1 MTMLTLRKKDS
12 GLSKLHNEIDDL
24 FSSFFGGFES
34 AAANSYLRPAVDIQ
48 DNEKEFVLTAEVPGC
63 KPEDVDMSIQ
73 GDTLTITGEKKQST
87 ETNEKGYHHMERI
100 YGSFRRDFTLP
111 GNIDQSKIKAS
122 CKNGLLMVTIPKAE
136 EEKPTKIQVKSE
148 D

>member
-1 MTMLTLRKKDS
+1 MTMLTLRKKDG
-12 GLSKLHNEIDDL
+12 GLDRLHNEIDDL
-24 FSSFFGGFES
+24 FSSFFGGFGS
-34 AAANSYLRPAVDIQ
+34 PISDSYLRPAVDIQ

-63 KPEDVDMSIQ
+63 KAEDVDMSIH

-87 ETNEKGYHHMERI
+87 ETKEKGYHHVERI

-111 GNIDQSKIKAS
+111 SNVDQSKIKAS
-122 CKNGLLMVTIPKAE
+122 CKNGLLTVTIPKAE